1 VLLQQPSHNLTVPCF
16 THTTRICVQ
25 VQDDV
30 LSALLQQYT
39 AHLPQSASSANGS
52 SGSSGANGIA
62 GKKMPRFAAAAA
74 EEVSVFSNVTII

>member
-1 VLLQQPSHNLTVPCF
+1 M
-16 THTTRICVQ
+16 TRAKIQ

-52 SGSSGANGIA
+52 SSSSGANGA
-62 GKKMPRFAAAAA
+62 ADKKVPRFAAAAA
-74 EEVSVFSNVTII
+74 EEVSIS